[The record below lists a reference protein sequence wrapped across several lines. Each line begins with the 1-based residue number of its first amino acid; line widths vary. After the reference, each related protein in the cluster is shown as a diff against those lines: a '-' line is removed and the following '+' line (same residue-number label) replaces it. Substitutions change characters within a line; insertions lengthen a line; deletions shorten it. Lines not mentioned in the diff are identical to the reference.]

1 MAAVVA
7 TLIQVAD
14 VGAQRRV
21 AAGAV
26 PRAASVAG
34 PRRVW
39 TERRVVGPTSD
50 AWLGRDK
57 VRHFGSSAAIQL
69 LGYGS
74 LRVMG
79 ASRGASVLVATLVT
93 GAAGIGKEVQDSRR
107 GGRASLRDL
116 VWDGVGAVAGA
127 GLARLGDPR

>member
-7 TLIQVAD
+7 TLVEVAD

-21 AAGAV
+21 PAGAV
-26 PRAASVAG
+26 TRASILVRPRQ
-34 PRRVW
+34 VW
-39 TERRVVGPTSD
+39 PEGRLVGPTND

-79 ASRGASVLVATLVT
+79 ASRGASILVATLVT
-93 GAAGIGKEVQDSRR
+93 GAAGIGKEVHDGRR
-107 GGRASLRDL
+107 GGRGSLRDL
-116 VWDGVGAVAGA
+116 VWDGVGAVAGT